1 MTLLAIVSAAS
12 LALAGCSDDDSDD
25 SSSDADTET
34 SQSAEAPEPESEAP
48 EETPAEEA
56 PEEDAAAPKDAKVT
70 PPGTKLKIGERAVVP
85 YDRAGAKGAI
95 GITVTGVSKVDKA
108 AFDAAMGDKANPDIT
123 PFCVEYTIDN
133 ADGSDLGR
141 TYPPNLSGTTADG
154 GNTGAVVIGG
164 NVASC
169 EKGEAP
175 EEFAKAGASYKTK
188 RLQGAGP
195 GATVAGA
202 SYEEDDYD
210 DKPIL
215 WTP

>member
-12 LALAGCSDDDSDD
+12 LALAGCGDDDSSASD
-25 SSSDADTET
+25 SDTET
-34 SQSAEAPEPESEAP
+34 SQSSKAPEPEKESEAP
-48 EETPAEEA
+48 ESEA

-108 AFDAAMGDKANPDIT
+108 AFDAALGDNANPDIT
-123 PFCVEYTIDN
+123 PFCLEYTIDN
-133 ADGSDLGR
+133 ADGSDLSR
-141 TYPPNLSGTTADG
+141 SYPPHLSGTTADG
-154 GNTGAVVIGG
+154 GDTGATVFGG
-164 NVASC
+164 DVAGC
-169 EKGEAP
+169 EKADAP
-175 EEFAKAGASYKTK
+175 EEFAKAGANYKTK

-202 SYEEDDYD
+202 SYEDDDYEG
-210 DKPIL
+210 KPLI